1 MTGKFFFAI
10 ILVFTGLGVR
20 AQCVFRLT
28 GVVTDA
34 DNRQRLSG
42 ANVLIREVRKAVS
55 TDEDGRFKVEGL
67 CAGSYN
73 LLITH
78 IGCQPLEA
86 HIHVKE
92 DLRQDFVLP
101 HAQGQLSEVT
111 VVGTANTRG
120 TGISGEIKGR
130 QLEATRG
137 LTLGESLKQVPGVS
151 VLQTGSNIYKPVI
164 HGLHSNRVLILNNGI
179 RQEGQ
184 QWGSEHAPEV
194 DPYIANRLTVIK
206 GASSLRYGA
215 DAIGGV
221 VLVEPRLLP
230 VNPGIYGEIN
240 SAFFSNGRQGVISG
254 IVEGNA
260 RKIPAFSWRLQGT
273 LKKGGD
279 AKTPDYWL
287 VNSGVEEYNF
297 SVAAGL
303 QNAHRGV
310 EVFYSQFNTKL
321 GIFKGAHIGNVTD
334 LQNIIDRQEPSPEIK
349 NASFSYSIDR
359 PYQEVHHQLLKIRS
373 YLATG
378 NAGKLNLVLSGQY
391 NNRMEFDMR
400 KFQSSS
406 NVPQLDLGIN
416 TGNADLVWDHNSWKG
431 LRGTIG
437 ATASLQKNESY
448 KQRLFIPNYR
458 AYNAGVFLIE
468 KWSHAKWILEGG
480 LRYDIR
486 SIYDVSDNQ
495 AGVYDDRYFSS
506 MSGSA
511 GFTYRWRDDLK
522 TTLNFSSAWRA
533 PQVNELYSDGLH
545 HSSARVEKGNPTLQP
560 ERANSWLLNFL
571 YNPSKWD
578 IDLGFYYKDI
588 NDFIYLAPT
597 YPPVLTIRGAFP
609 AFEYR
614 QTNARLTG
622 LDLSA
627 GYAITAHWK
636 AAVKASLLR
645 AWDKQ
650 ADDWLIQMPA
660 DRYEAEL
667 QYDFGNGKKLQDSYV
682 KINLQQVMKQTRV
695 PDSGNIEKQLPDG
708 TITLQPDYAPP
719 PGAYLLTNAEAG
731 TKLMMGRQPLFL
743 VLSVNNLFD
752 VAYRDYMN
760 AFRYY
765 ALDMGRNIGL
775 RVKIPLGV
783 KKQ

>member
-1 MTGKFFFAI
+1 MLFFLALSILKQEMGNLTGKLIVVFALLLI
-10 ILVFTGLGVR
+10 GLGVR
-20 AQCVFRLT
+20 AQCLFRFT

-34 DNRQRLSG
+34 DNRQRLGG
-42 ANVLIREVRKAVS
+42 ANVLIREIRKVVS
-55 TDEDGRFKVEGL
+55 TDDNGRFEVEGL

-86 HIHVKE
+86 HIHIKD
-92 DLRQDFVLP
+92 DLKQDFVLP

-120 TGISGEIKGR
+120 TAIAGEIKGR

-206 GASSLRYGA
+206 GASSLRYGG

-230 VNPGIYGEIN
+230 VTPGVYGEVN
-240 SAFFSNGRQGVISG
+240 TAFFSNNRQGVVSG
-254 IVEGNA
+254 IIEGNA
-260 RKIPAFSWRLQGT
+260 RKFPAFSWRLQGT

-279 AKTPDYWL
+279 ARTPDYWL

-303 QNAHRGV
+303 QHASRGI
-310 EVFYSQFNTKL
+310 EIFYSQFNTKL

-334 LQNIIDRQEPSPEIK
+334 LQNIIDKGEPSPEIQ

-373 YLATG
+373 YLNTG
-378 NAGKLNLVLSGQY
+378 SAGKLNFVLSGQY
-391 NNRMEFDMR
+391 NNRMEFDMKR
-400 KFQSSS
+400 FQSSA

-416 TGNADLVWDHNSWKG
+416 TGSAELVWDHNAWKG
-431 LRGTIG
+431 LRGTLG
-437 ATASLQKNESY
+437 VTGSVQKNESY

-458 AYNAGVFLIE
+458 AYNAGAFLVE
-468 KWSHAKWILEGG
+468 KWSHEKWVLEGG

-486 SIYDVSDNQ
+486 SIFDLSDNQ

-506 MSGSA
+506 LSGSA
-511 GFTYRWRDDLK
+511 GFTYKWRDDLK

-545 HSSARVEKGNPTLQP
+545 HSSARVEKGNPDLQP
-560 ERANSWLLNFL
+560 ERANSWLLNLL

-578 IDLGFYYKDI
+578 IDLGLYYKDI
-588 NDFIYLAPT
+588 NDFIFLAPT

-609 AFEYR
+609 AFQYQ
-614 QTNARLTG
+614 QTDARLTG
-622 LDLSA
+622 VDLSA
-627 GYAITAHWK
+627 GYAFTAHWK

-645 AWDKQ
+645 ALDK
-650 ADDWLIQMPA
+650 M
-660 DRYEAEL
+660 
-667 QYDFGNGKKLQDSYV
+667 
-682 KINLQQVMKQTRV
+682 QTTGLSKC
-695 PDSGNIEKQLPDG
+695 P
-708 TITLQPDYAPP
+708 
-719 PGAYLLTNAEAG
+719 LTG
-731 TKLMMGRQPLFL
+731 TKQKCNMT
-743 VLSVNNLFD
+743 SET
-752 VAYRDYMN
+752 
-760 AFRYY
+760 
-765 ALDMGRNIGL
+765 
-775 RVKIPLGV
+775 VKNCMIRTSRLTCS
-783 KKQ
+783 K